1 MGTFNYPHYPDLKDR
16 TVLITGGGSGIGA
29 AFVEA
34 FVRQESQVAF
44 LDIQEES
51 SLELVRKLATVNQEP
66 LFVKCDVTDI
76 NALKKAV
83 AEVEN
88 KLGAVRVLIN
98 NAANDERHEP
108 EYVTLEYWEK
118 QLHVNFS
125 HHFFTAQAVKPA
137 MAMAGGGAI
146 INMGSISWHM
156 AMEFMP
162 AYTSSKA
169 AIEGL
174 TQSLARAYG
183 KDRIRVN
190 CIIPGQVWTSRQMKE
205 IMTPEY
211 EKFMTEKQCLPDR
224 ILPEDIAQLAL
235 FLASD
240 AGRMCTRRNY
250 FMDAGIG
257 A

>member
-34 FVRQESQVAF
+34 FVGQESQVAF
-44 LDIQEES
+44 FDIQEES

-108 EYVTLEYWEK
+108 EDVTL
-118 QLHVNFS
+118 
-125 HHFFTAQAVKPA
+125 
-137 MAMAGGGAI
+137 
-146 INMGSISWHM
+146 
-156 AMEFMP
+156 
-162 AYTSSKA
+162 
-169 AIEGL
+169 
-174 TQSLARAYG
+174 
-183 KDRIRVN
+183 
-190 CIIPGQVWTSRQMKE
+190 
-205 IMTPEY
+205 
-211 EKFMTEKQCLPDR
+211 R
-224 ILPEDIAQLAL
+224 ILGKTVAREFKSP
-235 FLASD
+235 FLYST
-240 AGRMCTRRNY
+240 GR
-250 FMDAGIG
+250 
-257 A
+257 